1 MGTDGGTHHMSWM
14 QLKMRVVAAAWLRS
28 DWWWLLRYHRNHHRG
43 SYPYRRFPSAS
54 ACLLFVHRW
63 YWRIRLSFR
72 INVAVAV
79 VGPIGVG
86 RRTKTGA

>member
-43 SYPYRRFPSAS
+43 SYPYRRFP
-54 ACLLFVHRW
+54 LLLPLLLPLPHLLPLLLPLPHLLPLPLPV
-63 YWRIRLSFR
+63 
-72 INVAVAV
+72 
-79 VGPIGVG
+79 
-86 RRTKTGA
+86 TEK